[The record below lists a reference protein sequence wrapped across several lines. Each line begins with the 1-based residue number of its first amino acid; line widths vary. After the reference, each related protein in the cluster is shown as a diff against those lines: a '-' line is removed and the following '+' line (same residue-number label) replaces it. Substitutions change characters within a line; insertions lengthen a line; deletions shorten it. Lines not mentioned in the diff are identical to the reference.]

1 MTLIAAHDNNC
12 NSPICII
19 FTRYY
24 FPPKNTYY
32 EYSMTYLLDIHVASL
47 LIRQIT
53 SLSIISFM
61 PSLRAHSLTS
71 TCCCMHQKIHFDC
84 STENQ
89 QVHWPPF
96 LVLSKIEWCMHLD
109 ISGIM
114 QSSPRKFK
122 QIINNKAFWGCNMVT
137 NTKITTIIN
146 VSPALSIQWYM
157 QLNYM
162 LQILAARLIHIQIIS
177 LVLRMI

>member
-1 MTLIAAHDNNC
+1 MRVREPLSCHNYPHDCSHRRQSGIYRGSQKSTFWFAVLQNQ
-12 NSPICII
+12 
-19 FTRYY
+19 
-24 FPPKNTYY
+24 NTYY
-32 EYSMTYLLDIHVASL
+32 EYSMTNILAIHVASL

-109 ISGIM
+109 ISGTM

-137 NTKITTIIN
+137 NTKKTTITN
-146 VSPALSIQWYM
+146 VSPALQYWTY
-157 QLNYM
+157 
-162 LQILAARLIHIQIIS
+162 
-177 LVLRMI
+177 